1 MLILGFSYYEIITH
15 TGEALRT
22 ALMQLPSYTN
32 SYFLRPHCYNR
43 VMGPRKTANL
53 QRWTIQ

>member
-1 MLILGFSYYEIITH
+1 MLILRFSYYEIITH

-32 SYFLRPHCYNR
+32 SYFLRP
-43 VMGPRKTANL
+43 PLL
-53 QRWTIQ
+53 QQGNGA